1 MGCERSWEVRGIIC
15 YPDGEDIIESTF
27 LKKYLFMLEN
37 GGMGSG
43 RGRESLK

>member
-27 LKKYLFMLEN
+27 LKMYL
-37 GGMGSG
+37 SI
-43 RGRESLK
+43 RERREKGQREREREF